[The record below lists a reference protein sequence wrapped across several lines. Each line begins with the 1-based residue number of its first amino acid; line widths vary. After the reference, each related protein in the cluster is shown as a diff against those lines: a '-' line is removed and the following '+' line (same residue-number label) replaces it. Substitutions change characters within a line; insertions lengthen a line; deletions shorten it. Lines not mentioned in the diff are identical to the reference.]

1 MKPVVN
7 SLYPTADSLDDAMN
21 RAKASLYGC
30 SPNEVHAAVMC
41 YHNTLIKE
49 LLKGG
54 VNVEAYKITGLRD
67 ITHE

>member
-1 MKPVVN
+1 MEKMKPVVN

-21 RAKASLYGC
+21 RAKASLYSC

-41 YHNTLIKE
+41 YHNSLIKE

-54 VNVEAYKITGLRD
+54 VNVEAYTPPK
-67 ITHE
+67 

>member
-1 MKPVVN
+1 MEKMKPVVN

-21 RAKASLYGC
+21 RAKASLYGY

-41 YHNTLIKE
+41 YHNSLIKE

-54 VNVEAYKITGLRD
+54 VNVEAYTPPK
-67 ITHE
+67 

>member
-1 MKPVVN
+1 
-7 SLYPTADSLDDAMN
+7 MN

-41 YHNTLIKE
+41 YHNSLIKE

-54 VNVEAYKITGLRD
+54 VNVEAYTPPK
-67 ITHE
+67 